1 MQKKLLFSALFLL
14 SFWFFYRGIPLDI
27 FHQYNIAVTLIGGI
41 LTTVL
46 LAIAL
51 FNLFP
56 VDDTKQ
62 TTDKKEEN
70 FGCVLIVFV
79 IVFFFG
85 FSIFLLYD
93 EIERT
98 SAEIEKNGVYTTGYI
113 VDGSSYSSR
122 RADFSNVI
130 IKFKTKD
137 GKEQTTKQ
145 DISASEFSRFSQFQE
160 IPIVYSSR
168 YPSILEILRSDESI
182 AKYSKTKVRD
192 LTLKDFMTI
201 LDMSAP
207 IEINTFLN
215 GINQKWNYDNGG
227 DRNSNIYENNFKNIG
242 IKVVNQKEL
251 IYVHNGVN
259 QQLFESEMNE
269 LGFKKTDIYG
279 EKGLFFT
286 NDKYLINI
294 RIERINTNDENSFL
308 DFKQITAVDLIKMK

>member
-1 MQKKLLFSALFLL
+1 MQKKILFTFLFLL

-27 FHQYNIAVTLIGGI
+27 FHEYSIAVTLIGGI

-46 LAIAL
+46 LALAL

-56 VDDTKQ
+56 VDDTKK

-70 FGCVLIVFV
+70 FGCILIVF
-79 IVFFFG
+79 IIIFFFG

-93 EIERT
+93 EVERT
-98 SAEIEKNGVYTTGYI
+98 SEEIEKNGVYTTGFI
-113 VDGSSYSSR
+113 VDGSSFATR

-168 YPSILEILRSDESI
+168 YPSILEILRSDASI
-182 AKYSKTKVRD
+182 EKYSKTKVRD

-201 LDMSAP
+201 FDMSAP

-215 GINQKWNYDNGG
+215 GINQKWNYDNRG
-227 DRNSNIYENNFKNIG
+227 DRDSNVYENNFKNIG
-242 IKVVNQKEL
+242 IKVINQKEL
-251 IYVHNGVN
+251 IYVHNGIN
-259 QQLFESEMNE
+259 QQLFDPELKE
-269 LGFKKTDIYG
+269 LGFKKTESFG
-279 EKGLFFT
+279 EKGMFYT

-294 RIERINTNDENSFL
+294 RIERINTKDENSFL
-308 DFKQITAVDLIKMK
+308 DFKQITAVDILKLK